1 MFTKTPLD
9 RISHWRDASDDCT
22 CMMQLA
28 VIAVI
33 AAVRAP
39 PPSPVRAPPPL
50 PVRAPPPS
58 SILLQLPFGEDE
70 ELFSAA
76 AWNDAHRCTLA
87 RLGYEVRS
95 SPDLRGGIKS
105 TSARVAV
112 SPWIAGL
119 RVVLLYKVH
128 GPFVEVMDVEGASLL
143 QREQVGSWLRISFIV
158 DDEPAGDCST
168 LACLTFDTVGF
179 LGPPESLACNLPAD
193 LVDPPPSPPPR
204 YISRGE
210 LFAAGSLTL
219 YPPPPPPHPPLLSTD
234 RAVSLDARGNSV
246 EQQSLPA
253 QPTWTS
259 MPSASATSVPSASTT
274 PTSFT
279 QSEATGLRASTAMP
293 APKRHSLTLNLAI
306 GALLAI
312 MVLVALGLGLR
323 RVAAAKAEG
332 GATGA
337 MATKLMATLEGSAA
351 GAMVVKLLGT
361 LEARLGLGACSNSVA
376 TTRYSDVQ
384 RAEDP
389 EEGHGE
395 DGGALLQRPKAAQ
408 HEDPHDEVSDEAEG
422 HDEDAEYLEA
432 RSRARAYAHE
442 LPYDEPAWRTLSD
455 ALCTASKS
463 PTDARHDAREYSH
476 RLEELSEGAGAGAG
490 VVAGVYFARGESRG
504 AAAQMDADEARFGA
518 FEAPHL
524 GESRP
529 GSLEMP
535 EVKPIFTEVVP
546 SFHGGGGDDDDGSV
560 C

>member
-1 MFTKTPLD
+1 
-9 RISHWRDASDDCT
+9 
-22 CMMQLA
+22 
-28 VIAVI
+28 
-33 AAVRAP
+33 
-39 PPSPVRAPPPL
+39 
-50 PVRAPPPS
+50 
-58 SILLQLPFGEDE
+58 
-70 ELFSAA
+70 
-76 AWNDAHRCTLA
+76 LA

-259 MPSASATSVPSASTT
+259 SMPSASATSVPSASMT

-279 QSEATGLRASTAMP
+279 HSEATGLRASAAMP
-293 APKRHSLTLNLAI
+293 APKRHSLTLSLAM

-312 MVLVALGLGLR
+312 MGLVALGLGLR

-361 LEARLGLGACSNSVA
+361 LEARFGLGASSNSVA

-384 RAEDP
+384 RVEDP

-408 HEDPHDEVSDEAEG
+408 HEDPHDEVSDEAEE

-463 PTDARHDAREYSH
+463 PTDARHDARVYSH

-490 VVAGVYFARGESRG
+490 VVAG
-504 AAAQMDADEARFGA
+504 
-518 FEAPHL
+518 
-524 GESRP
+524 
-529 GSLEMP
+529 
-535 EVKPIFTEVVP
+535 
-546 SFHGGGGDDDDGSV
+546 GGGDDDDGSV

>member
-1 MFTKTPLD
+1 
-9 RISHWRDASDDCT
+9 
-22 CMMQLA
+22 MMQLA
-28 VIAVI
+28 AIAVI

-259 MPSASATSVPSASTT
+259 SMPSASATSVPSASMT

-279 QSEATGLRASTAMP
+279 HSEATGLRASAAMP
-293 APKRHSLTLNLAI
+293 APKRHSLTLSLAM

-312 MVLVALGLGLR
+312 MGLVALGLGLR

-361 LEARLGLGACSNSVA
+361 LEARFGLGASSNSVA

-408 HEDPHDEVSDEAEG
+408 HEDPHDEVSDEAEE

-476 RLEELSEGAGAGAG
+476 RLEELSEGEGAGAG

>member
-1 MFTKTPLD
+1 
-9 RISHWRDASDDCT
+9 
-22 CMMQLA
+22 MMQLA
-28 VIAVI
+28 AIAVI

-39 PPSPVRAPPPL
+39 PPSPVRAPPPP

-58 SILLQLPFGEDE
+58 PILLQLPFGEDE

-259 MPSASATSVPSASTT
+259 SMPSASATSVPSASMT

-279 QSEATGLRASTAMP
+279 HSEATGLRASAAMP
-293 APKRHSLTLNLAI
+293 APKRHSLTLSLAM

-312 MVLVALGLGLR
+312 MGLVALGLGLR

-361 LEARLGLGACSNSVA
+361 LEARFGLGASSNSVA

-408 HEDPHDEVSDEAEG
+408 HEDPHDEVSDEAEE

-476 RLEELSEGAGAGAG
+476 RFEELSEGEGAGAG

-535 EVKPIFTEVVP
+535 LMTSLMTSDCPFHQVELGQDP
-546 SFHGGGGDDDDGSV
+546 SRCPRSSPSSRK
-560 C
+560 

>member
-1 MFTKTPLD
+1 
-9 RISHWRDASDDCT
+9 
-22 CMMQLA
+22 MMQLA
-28 VIAVI
+28 AIAVI

-112 SPWIAGL
+112 SPWVAGL

-259 MPSASATSVPSASTT
+259 SMPSASATSVPSASMT

-279 QSEATGLRASTAMP
+279 HSEATGLRASAAMP
-293 APKRHSLTLNLAI
+293 APKRHSLTLSLAM

-312 MVLVALGLGLR
+312 MGLVALGLGLR

-361 LEARLGLGACSNSVA
+361 LEARFGLGASSNSVA

-408 HEDPHDEVSDEAEG
+408 HEDPHDEVSDEAEE

-476 RLEELSEGAGAGAG
+476 RLEELSEGEGAGAG

-529 GSLEMP
+529 GSFEMP

>member
-39 PPSPVRAPPPL
+39 PPS

-246 EQQSLPA
+246 EQQSLLA

-279 QSEATGLRASTAMP
+279 HSEATGLRASTAMP
-293 APKRHSLTLNLAI
+293 APKRHSLTLSLAI

-361 LEARLGLGACSNSVA
+361 LEARLGLGAISNSVA

-408 HEDPHDEVSDEAEG
+408 HEDPHDEVSDEAEE

-476 RLEELSEGAGAGAG
+476 RLEELSEGEGAGAG

>member
-1 MFTKTPLD
+1 
-9 RISHWRDASDDCT
+9 
-22 CMMQLA
+22 
-28 VIAVI
+28 
-33 AAVRAP
+33 
-39 PPSPVRAPPPL
+39 
-50 PVRAPPPS
+50 
-58 SILLQLPFGEDE
+58 
-70 ELFSAA
+70 
-76 AWNDAHRCTLA
+76 
-87 RLGYEVRS
+87 
-95 SPDLRGGIKS
+95 
-105 TSARVAV
+105 
-112 SPWIAGL
+112 
-119 RVVLLYKVH
+119 
-128 GPFVEVMDVEGASLL
+128 
-143 QREQVGSWLRISFIV
+143 
-158 DDEPAGDCST
+158 
-168 LACLTFDTVGF
+168 
-179 LGPPESLACNLPAD
+179 
-193 LVDPPPSPPPR
+193 
-204 YISRGE
+204 
-210 LFAAGSLTL
+210 
-219 YPPPPPPHPPLLSTD
+219 
-234 RAVSLDARGNSV
+234 
-246 EQQSLPA
+246 
-253 QPTWTS
+253 
-259 MPSASATSVPSASTT
+259 
-274 PTSFT
+274 
-279 QSEATGLRASTAMP
+279 
-293 APKRHSLTLNLAI
+293 
-306 GALLAI
+306 
-312 MVLVALGLGLR
+312 
-323 RVAAAKAEG
+323 
-332 GATGA
+332 

-361 LEARLGLGACSNSVA
+361 LEARFGLGASSNSVA

-384 RAEDP
+384 RAEEP

-408 HEDPHDEVSDEAEG
+408 HEDPHDEVSDEAEE

-476 RLEELSEGAGAGAG
+476 RLEELSEGEGAGAG